1 MAQEGMKLLM
11 SLIDSGDSGFKK
23 FLDYQFKDEM
33 FRGDEADVFTSVK
46 KHALGYGTLPSRK
59 TIKKFAK
66 GKGISLPAPADLE
79 EPAAYYYDKLE
90 HRNLKL
96 GLLKSMKAAEEHRMD
111 NPQKSLDVLTSDI
124 IDLNTHKNR
133 TKLVNVV
140 TDAAEIIHAEYT
152 KAVLGG
158 DKGLKFGWPTLDKMA
173 DGIRGG
179 DLISIIG
186 RPGMGKT
193 YMALHA
199 MINAWYQG
207 YTCLFVSMEMNST
220 PVVQRVAA
228 MFTGTSI
235 SELKAGQVAG
245 KKYKRMIEDL
255 DGMHS
260 LMGGN
265 GMWVADG
272 RLSVSVEDLIML
284 CNQLKP
290 DVVYIDGAYMLRHP
304 DPRLRRFDRINS
316 NTEDL
321 KMMSEELALPLV
333 QTFQFNRGMT
343 KKKEVEDV
351 DLEDIAGSDAIGQ
364 LSSLVMGTFQDD
376 NVETLLT
383 RKIRILKGRNGE
395 KGEFN
400 INWRFGGFGK
410 KQDHTDTDVSD
421 IMNFTEID
429 NTVHENMQFV

>member
-1 MAQEGMKLLM
+1 MAQEGMKLLV
-11 SLIDSGDSGFKK
+11 SLVDSEKGFKS
-23 FLDYQFKDEM
+23 FLDYQFRDGM
-33 FRGDEADVFTSVK
+33 FRGDEEDLYGFVK

-59 TIKKFAK
+59 TLKKFAK
-66 GKGISLPAPADLE
+66 SKGISLPAPADIV
-79 EPAAYYYDKLE
+79 EPPQYYYDRLE

-96 GLLKSMKAAEEHRMD
+96 SLLKAMREAEKTRQD
-111 NPQKSLDVLTSDI
+111 NPKKSLEVLTSDI

-133 TKLVNVV
+133 TKLVNIV
-140 TDAAEIIHAEYT
+140 TDAADIVHGEFT
-152 KAVLGG
+152 KAVLGE
-158 DKGLKFGWPTLDKMA
+158 DKGLKFGWPTLDNMA

-207 YTCLFVSMEMNST
+207 YTTLFVSMEMNAT

-228 MFTGTSI
+228 MYTGTSI
-235 SELKAGQVAG
+235 SELKAGQVSD
-245 KKYKRMIEDL
+245 KKYKSMMGEL
-255 DGMHS
+255 GGMYD

-284 CNQLKP
+284 CNQLRP
-290 DVVYIDGAYMLRHP
+290 DYVIIDGAYMLRHP
-304 DPRLRRFDRINS
+304 DRNMRRFDRINS
-316 NTEDL
+316 NTEDVKL
-321 KMMSEELALPLV
+321 MSEELAIPV
-333 QTFQFNRGMT
+333 TQTFQFNRGMT

-364 LSSLVMGTFQDD
+364 LSSLVLGTFQDD
-376 NVETLLT
+376 NVETLLR

-395 KGEFN
+395 KGEFS
-400 INWRFGGFGK
+400 INWRFGGFGQ
-410 KQDHTDTDVSD
+410 KQDDTDTDTSD

-429 NTVHENMQFV
+429 EKVTGGMQFVS